1 MPARRRSRQKAL
13 QILFLWDLRKLPIE
27 DAIRTYA
34 VQLSNA
40 EAEEEKGEDI
50 LEVQPLEPFAEAL
63 ARGTAAQFMELDAL
77 IAKRAENWRIERMPA
92 VDRNILRMAIHEMK
106 DQGTPPAVVIDEALE
121 LARRYSEE
129 EAIPFI
135 NGVLDSVRK
144 IILPD
149 SVAASNP

>member
-13 QILFLWDLRKLPIE
+13 QILFLWDLRKSSIE
-27 DAIRTYA
+27 EAIRTFSST
-34 VQLSNA
+34 LTNA
-40 EAEEEKGEDI
+40 ELEEERGEDI
-50 LEVQPLEPFAEAL
+50 EEIQPLEPFVETL
-63 ARGTAAQFMELDAL
+63 ARGTAAQFAELDGL

-92 VDRNILRMAIHEMK
+92 VDRNILRMAIFEMK
-106 DQGTPPAVVIDEALE
+106 EVGTPPAVVIDEALE

-144 IILPD
+144 LILPE
-149 SVAASNP
+149 SVPTNGL